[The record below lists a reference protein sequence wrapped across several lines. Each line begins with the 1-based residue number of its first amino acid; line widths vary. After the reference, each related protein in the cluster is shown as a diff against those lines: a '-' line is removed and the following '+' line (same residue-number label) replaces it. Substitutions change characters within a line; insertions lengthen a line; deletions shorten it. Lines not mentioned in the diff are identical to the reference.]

1 MRRSSIKIM
10 AQLIGLVKPLIHIMI
25 AAVLLGVAGFICA
38 IGVTV
43 LPAFAIADVLGY
55 EYIEWKIAIVLII
68 VAAVLRGLLHYGEQA
83 CNHYIAFKLLALIRH
98 KVFTALRKLAPAKM
112 EGKKKGELIAVL
124 TSDIELLEVFYAH
137 TISPIAIALLTSA
150 IMLAVLSTFGM
161 VPVVVAAMGY
171 ICVGVIIP
179 LVVGKKGAW
188 TGMSYRNDFA
198 ELNSVVFDN
207 LRGIDEI
214 LQYDYGKE
222 SYDRIKEDEVKLNG
236 SSKKLKL
243 LEGRQKAITGFAIM
257 LFTFIMLLT
266 CFALY
271 KNGIMGID
279 ETLISTVIMTAS
291 FGPVTALSNLSNNLT
306 QTLAAG
312 ERVLSVLE
320 EEPQVYDVTDK
331 EIAEF
336 GEVTVD
342 NLSFG
347 YDEEKILQDINFSFE
362 KGKITGILGKSGCGK
377 STLLKLLMRFW
388 EAESGSITIK
398 ERNLNDINTNHL
410 RDMQSYVTQETWI
423 FNDTIKENIAVA
435 KPKAS
440 LEEIKKAAE
449 KAGLG
454 GFIANLPKGYDTVTG
469 ELGEGLSGGERQ
481 RIGIARAFL
490 HNSPMMLLDE
500 PTSNL
505 DALHESYIMDSLASA
520 AEEKTV
526 ILVSHRESTMGIAD
540 KVFEMKR
547 ERSS

>member
-10 AQLIGLVKPLIHIMI
+10 AQLIGLVKPLIHVMV

-43 LPAFAIADVLGY
+43 LPAFAVADVLGY
-55 EYIEWKIAIVLII
+55 GYIGLKTAVVLII
-68 VAAVLRGLLHYGEQA
+68 AAAVLRGILHYGEQA

-98 KVFTALRKLAPAKM
+98 KVFTALRRLAPAKM

-137 TISPIAIALLTSA
+137 TISPIAIAILTCG
-150 IMLAVLSTFGM
+150 IMLAVLSTFGV
-161 VPVVVAAMGY
+161 VPVIVAALGY
-171 ICVGVIIP
+171 ISVGTIIP
-179 LVVGKKGAW
+179 LMVGKKGGN

-214 LQYDYGKE
+214 LQYDCGKE
-222 SYDRIKEDEVKLNG
+222 RYDRIKTGEAKLNS

-243 LEGRQKAITGFAIM
+243 LEGGQKAVTGFVIM
-257 LFTFIMLLT
+257 LFTFVMLLA
-266 CFALY
+266 CFAMY
-271 KNGIMGID
+271 QKGVMGID
-279 ETLISTVIMTAS
+279 EVLISTVIMTAS

-320 EEPQVYDVTDK
+320 EEPQVYDVTNK
-331 EIAEF
+331 ENAEF
-336 GEVTVD
+336 GSISVND
-342 NLSFG
+342 LSFA
-347 YDEEKILQDINFSFE
+347 YDKEEILRDISLSIE

-388 EAESGSITIK
+388 EADSGSINIK
-398 ERNLNDINTNHL
+398 DRNINDINTDQL
-410 RDMQSYVTQETWI
+410 RDMQAYVTQETWI
-423 FNDTIKENIAVA
+423 SNDTIRENIAVA
-435 KPKAS
+435 KPDAS

-454 GFIANLPKGYDTVTG
+454 EFIESLPKGYDTVTG

-490 HNSPMMLLDE
+490 HDSPMMLLDE

-526 ILVSHRESTMGIAD
+526 VLVSHRESTMGIAD
-540 KVFEMKR
+540 KIFEMR
-547 ERSS
+547 GERSS